1 MLLGMVL
8 AAHANASSWDT
19 YDQATSLPLALQGK
33 ARFAKV
39 NSGPSQYSQ
48 VHGYD
53 ETAYNM
59 PSGKKSN
66 HDNYGV
72 AGVFSGWTAS
82 DIVANVSTVAN
93 LAWEILGPPS
103 SIAPKK
109 FADMMNPGLDF
120 YGLATHNLSR
130 NSGRTDKY
138 GVVYGHLGAT
148 YGYQGL
154 VGWSPELQAT
164 LAVATNIETD
174 AQQQPAMAFCL
185 GYNEAITAITGRKTS
200 CTFSISGYYGGGC
213 KCVPFENEDEES
225 SNTLII

>member
-1 MLLGMVL
+1 MGHLQSR
-8 AAHANASSWDT
+8 NF
-19 YDQATSLPLALQGK
+19 LPPALQGK
-33 ARFAKV
+33 AHFAQL
-39 NSGPSQYSQ
+39 NGGPSKYST

-53 ETAYNM
+53 RTEYNM
-59 PSGKKSN
+59 PSGQVAN
-66 HDNYGV
+66 HDNFNV
-72 AGVFSGWTAS
+72 SGVFSGWTAS
-82 DIVANVSTVAN
+82 DIVTNVSGVAN

-103 SIAPKK
+103 AIAPKK
-109 FADMMNPGLDF
+109 YADMMNPGLDF

-130 NSGRTDKY
+130 DSGRSDKY

-154 VGWSPELQAT
+154 VGWAPELELT

-185 GYNEAITAITGRKTS
+185 GYNEAISALTGKKTS

-213 KCVPFENEDEES
+213 KCVPFSNEDDQPS
-225 SNTLII
+225 TSIII